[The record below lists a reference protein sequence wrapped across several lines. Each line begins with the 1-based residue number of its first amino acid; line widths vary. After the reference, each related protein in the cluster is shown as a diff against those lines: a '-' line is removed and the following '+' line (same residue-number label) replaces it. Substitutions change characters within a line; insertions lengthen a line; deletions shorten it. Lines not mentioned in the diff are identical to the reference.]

1 MNNED
6 FLRANFDKLLLLVVL
21 GIFCLLVLH
30 FSHHP
35 GTDSKALDFSL
46 QAASG
51 VLGALITLLQTSR
64 VAERKTDIPPDTRQ
78 VKTRTETVETVEAKV
93 VADEKERKP

>member
-1 MNNED
+1 MNNAE
-6 FLRANFDKLLLLVVL
+6 FLRQNFDKLLLLAVL
-21 GIFCLLVLH
+21 SVFCLLVIH

-35 GTDSKALDFSL
+35 GADSKALDFSL

-78 VKTRTETVETVEAKV
+78 VKSRTETVETTEAKV
-93 VADEKERKP
+93 VTDEKEKP